1 VARNGTCNVLAGGNL
16 FKTMRHRNL
25 LYFLVLSAVWGSA
38 FTAIKAGL
46 EYFPPVLFAALR
58 FDIAGLF
65 LVAYAAYTS
74 DRLRPTGRA
83 EWLDVAASGVLI
95 IAGYHA
101 LLFVGEQYT
110 TSAAA
115 AVVVGLNPVAT
126 TAFARVFLPDER
138 LSAAGIAGLLLGLG
152 GVVALV
158 GVDPAALA
166 SGRGVGVA
174 LVFGATVAFSLGS
187 VLSRRSG
194 STLPSEA
201 STAWSMLVGAVVLHA
216 GSLAYG
222 EGVGGVA
229 LSIEA
234 VGALAYLAVVASGL
248 GFLIYFDLLERL
260 GPVEINLVS
269 YAAPVV
275 AAATGLLLLGEV
287 PTVQTGVGFLAIC
300 GGFALVKRRALAAG
314 VGRLRRGGV
323 GDDA

>member
-1 VARNGTCNVLAGGNL
+1 
-16 FKTMRHRNL
+16 MRYRNL
-25 LYFLVLSAVWGSA
+25 LYFLVLSVVWGSA

-46 EYFPPVLFAALR
+46 DHFPPVLFAALR
-58 FDIAGLF
+58 FDLAGL
-65 LVAYAAYTS
+65 LILAYAAYVS
-74 DRLRPTGRA
+74 DRLRPRGRR
-83 EWLDVAASGVLI
+83 EWADVAASGVLM

-126 TAFARVFLPDER
+126 TAFARTLLPDER
-138 LSAAGIAGLLLGLG
+138 LSPLGGVGLLLGLG
-152 GVVALV
+152 GVVTLV

-166 SGRGVGVA
+166 TARGAGIA

-194 STLPSEA
+194 SALPTEA
-201 STAWSMLVGAVVLHA
+201 STAWSMLAGALVLHL
-216 GSLAYG
+216 GSVAFG
-222 EGVGGVA
+222 EGMRGVT
-229 LSIEA
+229 LVPEA

-248 GFLIYFDLLERL
+248 GFLIYFDLLDRL

-287 PTVQTGVGFLAIC
+287 PTVRTAVGFVVIC
-300 GGFALVKRRALAAG
+300 AGFALVKREALARE
-314 VGRLRRGGV
+314 VGRLRRRGV
-323 GDDA
+323 GDEP